1 MFFGKQLNHCGLFD
15 WVSGALGELLVI
27 IPRRLEDCQPRT
39 ISQSSALATHT
50 HRRFESINVLTLK
63 SVINI
68 YSDINTISVKV
79 QSIKN
84 EQMTVNDQTG
94 ES

>member
-50 HRRFESINVLTLK
+50 HTDDLK
-63 SVINI
+63 V
-68 YSDINTISVKV
+68 
-79 QSIKN
+79 
-84 EQMTVNDQTG
+84 
-94 ES
+94 